1 MKFFR
6 ESEHEVKKYWKK
18 IFGSPWPERIIRF
31 ALGSVFIYAGFIKL
45 LDPKTFA
52 KVISQYDLI
61 PEGLLAPV
69 AVGLPLIEFLAGIGL
84 LLNIRGSLS
93 VIFSML
99 ALFVFVLWYGILK
112 DLSIDCGCFSPAEI
126 SGYNSLKKAFYRDIL
141 MIGAVFF
148 IYRHRLIR
156 SEKKKGHLSWLSSI
170 L

>member
-1 MKFFR
+1 M
-6 ESEHEVKKYWKK
+6 SMTEVKKYWKK

-69 AVGLPLIEFLAGIGL
+69 AVGLPLIEFLSGIGL
-84 LLNIRGSLS
+84 ILNIRGSLS

-99 ALFVFVLWYGILK
+99 ILFVFVLWYGILK
-112 DLSIDCGCFSPAEI
+112 DLSIDCGCFTPEEI
-126 SGYNSLKKAFYRDIL
+126 TGHNSLKKAFYRDLL
-141 MIGAVFF
+141 MIGAVFYMY
-148 IYRHRLIR
+148 IHRFVR
-156 SEKKKGHLSWLSSI
+156 SEQKNSHLSWLSSI

>member
-1 MKFFR
+1 M
-6 ESEHEVKKYWKK
+6 SMTEVKKYWKK

-69 AVGLPLIEFLAGIGL
+69 AVGLPLIEFLAGLGL
-84 LLNIRGSLS
+84 ILNIRGSLS

-99 ALFVFVLWYGILK
+99 ILFVFVLWYGLLTG
-112 DLSIDCGCFSPAEI
+112 LSIDCGCFSPDEI
-126 SGYNSLKKAFYRDIL
+126 AGHNSLKKAFYRDLL

-148 IYRHRLIR
+148 MYIHRLIR
-156 SEKKKGHLSWLSSI
+156 SE
-170 L
+170 

>member
-1 MKFFR
+1 MSMTDAR
-6 ESEHEVKKYWKK
+6 KYWEK
-18 IFGSPWPERIIRF
+18 IFGSPWPERIMRI
-31 ALGSVFIYAGFIKL
+31 ALGSVFIYTGFIKL
-45 LDPKTFA
+45 LDPKAFA

-61 PEGLLAPV
+61 PESLLAPV

-99 ALFVFVLWYGILK
+99 VLFVFVLWYGILK

-126 SGYNSLKKAFYRDIL
+126 AGHDSLKKAFYRDLL
-141 MIGAVFF
+141 MIGAVFY
-148 IYRHRLIR
+148 IYIHRFVR
-156 SEKKKGHLSWLSSI
+156 SEQKNSHLSWLSSI